1 MQTKIAVSTFAAT
14 IVLLAYPLVVTQAQA
29 QCLAAPDC
37 DKNPPTG
44 NPHPQAI
51 GAIDAIDKAANPLGI
66 ETGNPHSQSCTGDP
80 HNQVAGVDACQ
91 GSK

>member
-1 MQTKIAVSTFAAT
+1 MYYQTIVALSTVVAA
-14 IVLLAYPLVVTQAQA
+14 IVLLAYPLVVTQTQA

-37 DKNPPTG
+37 DKNPTSG
-44 NPHPQAI
+44 NPHPHAI
-51 GAIDAIDKAANPLGI
+51 GVLDKGNPLGT

-80 HNQVAGVDACQ
+80 HGQVSGVDACQ